1 MTCGYTFGQS
11 RAWNFQ
17 QPGWFILQANILG
30 LGKVDPVSWSMQV
43 LATRTDGGLAGLHIL
58 VVEDE
63 FLVALE
69 LEQLLGG
76 RGCQVV
82 GPAAS
87 VRRALALLGVE
98 KVDAAVLDVNVDG
111 ARITPVAEALK
122 AREIPFVLAT
132 GYGASTFPE
141 PALCKAPRVTKPVIE
156 AELLRVLRAAVT
168 HH

>member
-1 MTCGYTFGQS
+1 
-11 RAWNFQ
+11 
-17 QPGWFILQANILG
+17 
-30 LGKVDPVSWSMQV
+30 MQV
-43 LATRTDGGLAGLHIL
+43 LATKADTALDGLHIL

-87 VRRALALLGVE
+87 VARALALLGVE
-98 KVDAAVLDVNVDG
+98 RIDAAVLDVNVDG
-111 ARITPVAEALK
+111 GRITPVAEALK

-132 GYGASTFPE
+132 GYGTSTFPE
-141 PALCKAPRVTKPVIE
+141 PALCEAPRVNKPVVE
-156 AELLRVLRAAVT
+156 SELMQVLGAAIT
-168 HH
+168 RH

>member
-1 MTCGYTFGQS
+1 
-11 RAWNFQ
+11 
-17 QPGWFILQANILG
+17 
-30 LGKVDPVSWSMQV
+30 MQV
-43 LATRTDGGLAGLHIL
+43 LATRTDTGLDGLHIL

-87 VRRALALLGVE
+87 VARALALLGVE
-98 KVDAAVLDVNVDG
+98 RIDAAVLDVNVDG
-111 ARITPVAEALK
+111 GRITPVAEALK

-132 GYGASTFPE
+132 GYGTSTFPE
-141 PALCKAPRVTKPVIE
+141 PALCEAPRVNKPVVE
-156 AELLRVLRAAVT
+156 AELMQVLGAAIT
-168 HH
+168 RH

>member
-1 MTCGYTFGQS
+1 M
-11 RAWNFQ
+11 
-17 QPGWFILQANILG
+17 P
-30 LGKVDPVSWSMQV
+30 
-43 LATRTDGGLAGLHIL
+43 ATGTDGGLAGLRIL

-76 RGCQVV
+76 RGCRVI

-87 VRRALALLGVE
+87 VARALALLGE
-98 KVDAAVLDVNVDG
+98 ERVDAAVLDVNVDG
-111 ARITPVAEALK
+111 GRVTPVAEFLM

-141 PALCKAPRVTKPVIE
+141 PALCEAPRVKKPVLE
-156 AELLRVLRAAVT
+156 AELLRVLCAAIIR
-168 HH
+168 H